1 MTTTRSTRRLARAV
15 MLTSASLVTIGLGL
29 VPTGTAGATTTAH
42 VKTPTTYRAIGG
54 AARLPAGDRIIGR
67 VPASRVI
74 RADVVLQP
82 RSADQLTRYATAV
95 SSPHSGLYRQYLSP
109 ATFRQAFAPPATTRA
124 RVEAQLRAAGLT
136 VLPVAADG
144 LVVPVEAT
152 AARMGSAFRTTLD
165 SVLLPDGRE
174 GQWAVTAPE
183 LPASVA
189 SSVLAVVGLDELV
202 TPAPLHTPAGA
213 RSPARATT
221 AGAQR
226 PGAARPSTGGPAAC
240 AAASLAAKEGN
251 AFTDDQVAHAYGFD
265 GLYSK
270 GILGAGQTVGLFE
283 EDVYATGDLRA
294 FDECYLGADH
304 TSQVKLVNIDGGE
317 PPGFGGGEATLDVED
332 VSAYAPGA
340 DVDVYDAPGTLIGW
354 VDEMAAIVNQDKA
367 SVVNVSYG
375 LCETQMAQAAP
386 GLIQTENIL
395 FEEAALQGQ
404 SFVAASGD
412 AGSETCF
419 RNDPSNTTLSVS
431 DPASQ
436 PFATSVGGTS
446 LKAATFP
453 PVETVWNDGGSGAIG
468 SFGENGAGGGGIS
481 QVWTMP
487 AWQAAATTPGI
498 HDKYS
503 TGSLCGA
510 PAGTDC
516 HEVPDVTA
524 SADEL
529 HGDTVVYGG
538 GWTTIGG
545 TSAAAPKWVA
555 LLALTNNYCATLH
568 DGSVGFVSPAL
579 YQIASNPVTY
589 AEAFND
595 ITEGNNDVLGS
606 HDNAYPAT
614 VGYDLASG
622 LGSPRAT
629 GPGGSPGLASLL
641 CSDGTSNASH
651 PVVTNVT
658 PNHGSYAGG
667 TVVTITGTKLGG
679 VTKVQFG
686 PASVTV
692 TPSDIT
698 GGGTEITV
706 DTPPSPTEAFD
717 SHTPVGGVLVAVSGP
732 SGTSAPSL
740 ATEFHYLA
748 GSDSNPVPSVY
759 YVAPSSAAAGVRV
772 TIYGSGYLEGGTPS
786 VKFGGVAGTGV
797 SVVSDTE
804 LKVTVPAQ
812 TGSTDCA
819 TVDDGVPLSSL
830 CQAQVTV
837 TNSFGTSA
845 TQPILPPPTGLVF
858 NLFIPAAGT
867 EDVPAVTEF
876 DYAPAPV
883 ISSVSPNVV
892 GLNAFGPDPFTPP
905 ILTVTGTGFNYFSLQ
920 RVEATVPGH
929 PSLNQSLF
937 VGIITPTTVE
947 FDVPVFGQ
955 GGVVPPPAGAG
966 PVLSTR
972 STSTKA
978 DDFVPASFQLSVVS
992 AGLTSNTVVVGVA
1005 TSNLTVTSISR
1016 HAGSTSGGKTV
1027 TLTGT
1032 NLTAVTGIL
1041 YAGGPPLGGFGTT
1054 TDLTVKSAT
1063 ELTFVTP
1070 AMVVGTG
1077 AFSACDASVCVGGSP
1092 VTTFD
1097 YYDPV
1102 QPVATSISPSSG
1114 SAGGGERV
1122 TIDGSGLGSVTGVKF
1137 GSRLTRQVSN
1147 PALQLGNSTTSV
1159 VATVPAGVVGS
1170 KVPITVITLAGTSK
1184 PAGVFFTY
1192 GKGAPGPPVAV
1203 SVSPGAGEGMITWM
1217 PPASDGGSPILGY
1230 TISAHAVVNP
1240 FSPAPPTTYSPSLN
1254 VPASARSAVLPVT
1267 PYTLW
1272 SFEVKA
1278 HSALGVGSARSPE
1291 NIFVTLGDDGY
1302 AVGAADGT
1310 VLGYGDL
1317 GGLVPGA
1324 GGTHPKSPVVGLA
1337 VAPSATGYWTVTA
1350 NGVVHAF
1357 GSTRSYG
1364 SLAPKRHSTPVVAL
1378 VADVSGGGYWIVT
1391 AGGGVFAFG
1400 NAKAHG
1406 LVSGKPGS
1414 PIVGAAE
1421 TNDGGGY
1428 WLVSRAGKVFPFG
1441 DAKNKGSLVGLHGTG
1456 TAVAIMADPIGHGY
1470 WIVTS
1475 AGGIYA
1481 FGGAAKLADP
1491 AASPAADVVGA
1502 TPAPSGKGCWL
1513 VESDGTV
1520 VPIGHAHFEGDP
1532 AGTLESAAVA
1542 IGA

>member
-15 MLTSASLVTIGLGL
+15 MLASAPLVTVGLGL
-29 VPTGTAGATTTAH
+29 VPTGTAGAATTAH
-42 VKTPTTYRAIGG
+42 LKTPITYRAIGG

-67 VPASRVI
+67 VPPSRVI

-82 RSADQLTRYATAV
+82 RSAEQLTRYATAV

-109 ATFRQAFAPPATTRA
+109 AAFRQAFAPPATTRA
-124 RVEAQLRAAGLT
+124 SVEAQLRAAGLT

-144 LVVPVEAT
+144 LVIPVEAT
-152 AARMGSAFRTTLD
+152 ATRMGSAFRTTLD
-165 SVLLPDGRE
+165 SVRLPDGRA

-189 SSVLAVVGLDELV
+189 SSVLTVVGLDELV
-202 TPAPLHTPAGA
+202 TPAPLHTPPSGA
-213 RSPARATT
+213 LIPVRATT

-226 PGAARPSTGGPAAC
+226 PSATRPSSTGGPAAC
-240 AAASLAAKEGN
+240 AAASVDAKEGN

-283 EDVYATGDLRA
+283 EDVYATSDLRA

-317 PPGFGGGEATLDVED
+317 PPGVGGGEATLDVED

-340 DVDVYDAPGTLIGW
+340 DIDVYDAPGTFIGW
-354 VDEMAAIVNQDKA
+354 IDEMAAIVNQDKA

-375 LCETQMAQAAP
+375 LCETQMAEAAP

-404 SFVAASGD
+404 TFVAASGD

-419 RNDPSNTTLSVS
+419 RNDTSNTSLSVS

-498 HDKYS
+498 HNKYS

-510 PAGTDC
+510 PAGTAC
-516 HEVPDVTA
+516 REVPDVTA

-579 YQIASNPVTY
+579 YQIASDPVTY

-629 GPGGSPGLASLL
+629 GPGGSPGLGSLL

-651 PVVTNVT
+651 PVVTSVT

-667 TVVTITGTKLGG
+667 TAVTITGTKLAG

-706 DTPPSPTEAFD
+706 DTPPSPTEPFD
-717 SHTPVGGVLVAVSGP
+717 GHAPVGGVLVAVSG
-732 SGTSAPSL
+732 SNGTSAPSVT
-740 ATEFHYLA
+740 TEFHYLA

-759 YVAPSSAAAGVRV
+759 YVAPSSAAAGATI

-797 SVVSDTE
+797 SVVSDIE
-804 LKVTVPAQ
+804 LKVKVPAQ
-812 TGSTDCA
+812 TGSTNCA

-830 CQAQVTV
+830 CQVEVTV

-867 EDVPAVTEF
+867 ENVPAVTEF

-892 GLNAFGPDPFTPP
+892 GLNPFGSDPFTPD

-947 FDVPVFGQ
+947 FDVPVYGQ
-955 GGVVPPPAGAG
+955 GGLVTPPAG
-966 PVLSTR
+966 R
-972 STSTKA
+972 HTSSRPR
-978 DDFVPASFQLSVVS
+978 DFVPASFQLNVVS
-992 AGLTSNTVVVGVA
+992 AGQTSNTVVVDVA
-1005 TSNLTVTSISR
+1005 TSNITVTSMSR

-1041 YAGGPPLGGFGTT
+1041 YSGGPPLGGVGTT
-1054 TDLTVKSAT
+1054 TDLSIKSST

-1077 AFSACDASVCVGGSP
+1077 SFSACDASVCVGSAP
-1092 VTTFD
+1092 VTEFD

-1102 QPVATSISPSSG
+1102 QPVVTSISPSSG

-1122 TIDGSGLGSVTGVKF
+1122 TIEGTGLGSVTGVKF
-1137 GSRLTRQVSN
+1137 GSRLTKLVSN
-1147 PALQLGNSTTSV
+1147 PALQLGDSTTSV
-1159 VATVPAGVVGS
+1159 VAEVPAGVVGS

-1184 PAGVFFTY
+1184 PAAVFFTY
-1192 GKGAPGPPVAV
+1192 EKGAPGPPVIV
-1203 SVSPGAGEGMITWM
+1203 SVSPGAGEGVITWM
-1217 PPASDGGSPILGY
+1217 PPANDGGSPILGY
-1230 TISAHAVVNP
+1230 SVSAHAVANP
-1240 FSPAPPTTYSPSLN
+1240 FSPIPPSAYSPSVNL
-1254 VPASARSAVLPVT
+1254 PASARSAVLPVT
-1267 PYTLW
+1267 PYMLW

-1278 HSALGVGSARSPE
+1278 HSALGVGSAHS
-1291 NIFVTLGDDGY
+1291 NVVLLVTLGDDGY
-1302 AVGAADGT
+1302 AIGAADGT
-1310 VLGYGDL
+1310 FIGYGDL
-1317 GGLVPGA
+1317 GGLPSGS

-1350 NGVVHAF
+1350 DGVVHGF

-1378 VADVSGGGYWIVT
+1378 VADASGGGYWIVT
-1391 AGGGVFAFG
+1391 SGGGVFAFG

-1421 TNDGGGY
+1421 TNGGGGY

-1441 DAKNKGSLVGLHGTG
+1441 DAKNKGSLVGSHVTG
-1456 TAVAIMADPIGHGY
+1456 TVVAIMADPIGNGY
-1470 WIVTS
+1470 WLVTS
-1475 AGGIYA
+1475 TGGVYA
-1481 FGGAAKLADP
+1481 FGGAAKLAGL
-1491 AASPAADVVGA
+1491 ATSPAAAVVGA

-1520 VPIGHAHFEGDP
+1520 VAVGRAQFEGDP
-1532 AGTLESAAVA
+1532 AGTLESTAVA